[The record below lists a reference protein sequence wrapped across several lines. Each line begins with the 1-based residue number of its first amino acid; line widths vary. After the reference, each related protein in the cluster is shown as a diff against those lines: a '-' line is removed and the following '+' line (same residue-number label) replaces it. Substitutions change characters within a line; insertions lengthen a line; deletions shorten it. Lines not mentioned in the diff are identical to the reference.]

1 MGAPGALAEGERE
14 THPTYALFRSLRL
27 GASHEMQKREGEA
40 GCRRGEKAFGRHVIN
55 LKKEREEG
63 RWVMKGI
70 RDNTCGLRLCGTFG
84 GLTSSDILNESECE

>member
-1 MGAPGALAEGERE
+1 MAEGERE

-55 LKKEREEG
+55 LKKERGGRERTEG
-63 RWVMKGI
+63 DERDKG
-70 RDNTCGLRLCGTFG
+70 
-84 GLTSSDILNESECE
+84 